1 MTRTVKLI
9 ERDPDHNQRL
19 EFDRYRAKV
28 NCMTA
33 PEAAWVLY
41 DAAPDD
47 ATKALE
53 ELLIAVEAVYRG
65 ETFALP
71 RLVSARE
78 KVRSN
83 PTCAA
88 LIRQAERRD
97 G

>member
-1 MTRTVKLI
+1 MTRAVKLTMR
-9 ERDPDHNQRL
+9 EPKAQSFNEAQRWVGDPRIKHAL
-19 EFDRYRAKV
+19 V
-28 NCMTA
+28 
-33 PEAAWVLY
+33 AAH

-47 ATKALE
+47 ATKVLE

-71 RLVSARE
+71 RLVAARE